1 MNTNEKTAKFDVRSK
16 LSTLWIL
23 VMFNMVFA
31 DVVGFMNPGA
41 LEKIITGDTGFEV
54 TQGLLLIFAVLIEI
68 PIAMI
73 YLSRALNRR
82 ANQLVN
88 TAAVVLT
95 VLFIVGG
102 GSSYLSY
109 LFFAIVEIVLM
120 LSILWFAWTWPKQEA

>member
-1 MNTNEKTAKFDVRSK
+1 
-16 LSTLWIL
+16 
-23 VMFNMVFA
+23 MFNMVFA

-54 TQGLLLIFAVLIEI
+54 TQGLLLVFAVLIEI

-109 LFFAIVEIVLM
+109 LFFASVEIVLM
-120 LSILWFAWTWPKQEA
+120 LLILWFAWTWPNQEA

>member
-31 DVVGFMNPGA
+31 DVVGFMNPGS

-54 TQGLLLIFAVLIEI
+54 TQGLLLVFAVLIEI

-109 LFFAIVEIVLM
+109 LFFASVEIVLM
-120 LSILWFAWTWPKQEA
+120 LLILWFAWTWPKQEA